1 MDELNPRVGTALAG
15 EGTVVFRDVTRFG
28 LHRMCVECV
37 MKYPDVE
44 AWCEMVLPREVRLT
58 RYTER
63 VRGSVL
69 FGYLWLFWKVIPPS
83 PQPSP

>member
-1 MDELNPRVGTALAG
+1 MDELNPRVGTALTG

-28 LHRMCVECV
+28 LHRMCVECA

-44 AWCEMVLPREVRLT
+44 AWCEMVGAPVKLM

-63 VRGSVL
+63 MRGPVL
-69 FGYLWLFWKVIPPS
+69 FGYLWLFWKMTEPS